1 MIKCLDKTFYLL
13 YNEYAQI
20 NYNGFPNYCQVLF
33 RISVIFV
40 ISYKKEREMDYKIFE
55 ELLKINKTTVYR
67 VSKETGIA
75 ASTLSDWKN
84 GRSTPK
90 TEKIKLIADYFGV
103 SLEYMLGKGATLGDS
118 LTRVPIIG
126 EIRAGS
132 PIITNES
139 VLGYEYTDVR
149 ESDEHFYLKVQGNSM
164 KNIGMVDGSLVLF
177 RKQQYAD
184 DGEIVACLVGG
195 DSATVKRFRRSKKN
209 VYLVPENEDYEPIKL
224 STDDFESGEARI
236 LGVAVEIK
244 IKL

>member
-1 MIKCLDKTFYLL
+1 
-13 YNEYAQI
+13 
-20 NYNGFPNYCQVLF
+20 
-33 RISVIFV
+33 
-40 ISYKKEREMDYKIFE
+40 MDYKIFDQ
-55 ELLKINKTTVYR
+55 LLKINKTTVYR
-67 VSKETGIA
+67 VSKDTGIA

-103 SLEYMLGKGATLGDS
+103 SLEYMLGKSAAARDDNG
-118 LTRVPIIG
+118 TRVPIIG

-139 VLGYEYTDVR
+139 VLGYEYADVG
-149 ESDEHFYLKVQGNSM
+149 ESDEYFYLKVQGNSM

-195 DSATVKRFRRSKKN
+195 DSATVKRFRRSKRN
-209 VYLVPENEDYEPIKL
+209 VYLMPENDDYEPIRL

>member
-1 MIKCLDKTFYLL
+1 M
-13 YNEYAQI
+13 N
-20 NYNGFPNYCQVLF
+20 
-33 RISVIFV
+33 
-40 ISYKKEREMDYKIFE
+40 YKIFE

-90 TEKIKLIADYFGV
+90 TEKLRLIADYFGV
-103 SLEYMLGKGATLGDS
+103 SLEYMIGKDS
-118 LTRVPIIG
+118 KNDNSSELSGNTRVAIIG

-139 VLGYEYTDVR
+139 VLGYEYADVS
-149 ESDEHFYLKVQGNSM
+149 ESDEYFYLKVQGDSM

-177 RKQQYAD
+177 HKQQYAQ
-184 DGEIVACLVGG
+184 DGEVVACLVGG

-209 VYLVPENEDYEPIKL
+209 VYLLPENEEYEPIKL
-224 STDDFESGEARI
+224 STDDFETGDARI

>member
-1 MIKCLDKTFYLL
+1 
-13 YNEYAQI
+13 
-20 NYNGFPNYCQVLF
+20 
-33 RISVIFV
+33 
-40 ISYKKEREMDYKIFE
+40 MDYKIFE
-55 ELLKINKTTVYR
+55 QLLKMNKTTVYR
-67 VSKETGIA
+67 VSKDTGIA

-90 TEKIKLIADYFGV
+90 TEKIRMIADYFGV
-103 SLEYMLGKGATLGDS
+103 SLEYMLGKAESSPNGVEFYNVAQI
-118 LTRVPIIG
+118 PIIG

-139 VLGYEYTDVR
+139 LLGYEYAEVN
-149 ESDEHFYLKVQGNSM
+149 ESEEFFYLKVQGDSM

-177 RKQQYAD
+177 RKQQYAQE
-184 DGEIVACLVGG
+184 GEIVACLVGG
-195 DSATVKRFRRSKKN
+195 DSATVKRFRRSKRN
-209 VYLVPENEDYEPIKL
+209 VYLMPENEEYEPIKL